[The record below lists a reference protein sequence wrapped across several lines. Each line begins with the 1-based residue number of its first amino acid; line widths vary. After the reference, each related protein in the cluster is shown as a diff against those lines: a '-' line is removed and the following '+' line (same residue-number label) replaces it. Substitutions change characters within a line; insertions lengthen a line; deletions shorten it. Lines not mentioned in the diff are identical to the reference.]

1 MLLTIDIG
9 NTNIVFGIF
18 KENLLIKTYRLSSRI
33 LRTSDEYS
41 LEIASLLFF
50 DNISIKEIDDI
61 IISSV
66 VPPLDPIIE
75 KTCEKLFNK
84 KPIFVNISM
93 NLPIKFEI
101 ENLNELGIDRV
112 IGSSMGYYITKS
124 GVVIVDFGTA
134 TTFDIVRKDGVFIG
148 GAIAPGI
155 LISLE
160 SLITRTA
167 KLPKVELSLPPS
179 PIGKNTINAIKS
191 GMLYGW
197 SGMVERILYEI
208 ENSLNDKMK
217 LIITG
222 GASHFILP
230 LIKIEH
236 IYERDLILKGLKLIY
251 DLNRW
256 ISILVIKE

>member
-1 MLLTIDIG
+1 MLLVIDIG
-9 NTNIVFGIF
+9 NTNIVIGIF
-18 KENLLIKTYRLSSRI
+18 DEDLLVKTYRLSSRV

-50 DNISIKEIDDI
+50 DNISINKIENI

-84 KPIFVNISM
+84 KPIFVNLSM
-93 NLPIKFEI
+93 KFPIKFEI
-101 ENLNELGIDRV
+101 ENLNEIGMDRV
-112 IGSSMGYYITKS
+112 VGSSMGYCITKS
-124 GVVIVDFGTA
+124 GTLVVDFGTA
-134 TTFDIVRKDGVFIG
+134 TTFDIIKKEGVFIG

-167 KLPKVELSLPPS
+167 KLPKVELTLPPS
-179 PIGKNTINAIKS
+179 PIGKNTVNAIKS
-191 GMLYGW
+191 GILYGW
-197 SGMVERILYEI
+197 SGIVERILFEV
-208 ENSLNDKMK
+208 EKTLNEKMR

-222 GASHFILP
+222 GASHFVLP
-230 LIKIEH
+230 LIRIDY
-236 IYERDLILKGLKLIY
+236 IYDKDLILKGLKLIY
-251 DLNRW
+251 DLNQ
-256 ISILVIKE
+256 

>member
-9 NTNIVFGIF
+9 NTNIVFGLF
-18 KENLLIKTYRLSSRI
+18 KEESLIKTYRLSSRI
-33 LRTSDEYS
+33 LRTSDEYA
-41 LEIASLLFF
+41 LEFATLLFI
-50 DNISIKEIDDI
+50 DNISVKEIENI

-93 NLPIKFEI
+93 NFPIKFDI
-101 ENLNELGIDRV
+101 ENLNEIGMDRV
-112 IGSSMGYYITKS
+112 VGSSMGYFMTKK
-124 GVVIVDFGTA
+124 GTIIVDFGTA
-134 TTFDIVRKDGVFIG
+134 TTFDIVRGDGTFIG

-160 SLITRTA
+160 SLISRTA
-167 KLPKVELSLPPS
+167 KLPKVELSIPPS
-179 PIGKNTINAIKS
+179 PIGRNTVNAIKS

-197 SGMVERILYEI
+197 SGMVERVISEVESY
-208 ENSLNDKMK
+208 LNEKME

-222 GASHFILP
+222 GASHFVLP
-230 LIKIEH
+230 LIKIKY

-251 DLNRW
+251 DLNR
-256 ISILVIKE
+256 

>member
-1 MLLTIDIG
+1 MLLVIDIG
-9 NTNIVFGIF
+9 NTNIVIGIF
-18 KENLLIKTYRLSSRI
+18 DEDLLVKTYRLSSRV

-50 DNISIKEIDDI
+50 DNISINKIENI

-84 KPIFVNISM
+84 KPIFVNLSM
-93 NLPIKFEI
+93 KFPIKFEI
-101 ENLNELGIDRV
+101 ENLNEIGMDRV
-112 IGSSMGYYITKS
+112 VGSSMGYYITKS
-124 GVVIVDFGTA
+124 GTLVVDFGTA
-134 TTFDIVRKDGVFIG
+134 TTFDIIKKEGVFIG

-167 KLPKVELSLPPS
+167 KLPKVELTLPPS
-179 PIGKNTINAIKS
+179 PIGKNTVNAIKS
-191 GMLYGW
+191 GILYGW
-197 SGMVERILYEI
+197 SGIVERILCEV
-208 ENSLNDKMK
+208 EKTLNEKMR

-222 GASHFILP
+222 GASHFVLP
-230 LIKIEH
+230 LIRIDY
-236 IYERDLILKGLKLIY
+236 IYDKDLILKGLKLIY
-251 DLNRW
+251 DLNQ
-256 ISILVIKE
+256 

>member
-1 MLLTIDIG
+1 MLLVIDIG
-9 NTNIVFGIF
+9 NTNIVMGIF
-18 KENLLIKTYRLSSRI
+18 DEDLLVKTYRLSSRV

-50 DNISIKEIDDI
+50 DNISINKIENI

-84 KPIFVNISM
+84 KPIFVNLSM
-93 NLPIKFEI
+93 KFPIKFEI
-101 ENLNELGIDRV
+101 ENLNEIGMDRV
-112 IGSSMGYYITKS
+112 VGSSMGYYITKS
-124 GVVIVDFGTA
+124 GTLVVDFGTA
-134 TTFDIVRKDGVFIG
+134 TTFDIIKKEGVFIG

-167 KLPKVELSLPPS
+167 KLPKVELTLPPS
-179 PIGKNTINAIKS
+179 PIGKNTVNAIKS
-191 GMLYGW
+191 GILYGW
-197 SGMVERILYEI
+197 SGIVERILFEV
-208 ENSLNDKMK
+208 EKTLNEKMK

-222 GASHFILP
+222 GASHFVLP
-230 LIKIEH
+230 LIRIDY
-236 IYERDLILKGLKLIY
+236 IYDKDLILKGLKLIY
-251 DLNRW
+251 DLNQ
-256 ISILVIKE
+256 

>member
-1 MLLTIDIG
+1 MLLVIDIG
-9 NTNIVFGIF
+9 NTNIVIGIF
-18 KENLLIKTYRLSSRI
+18 DENLLVKTYRLSSRV

-50 DNISIKEIDDI
+50 DNISINKIENI

-84 KPIFVNISM
+84 KPIFVNLSM
-93 NLPIKFEI
+93 KFPIKFEI
-101 ENLNELGIDRV
+101 ENLNEIGMDRV
-112 IGSSMGYYITKS
+112 VGSSMGYYITKS
-124 GVVIVDFGTA
+124 GTLVVDFGTA
-134 TTFDIVRKDGVFIG
+134 TTFDIIKKEGVFIG

-167 KLPKVELSLPPS
+167 KLPKVELTLPPS
-179 PIGKNTINAIKS
+179 PIGKNTVNAIKS
-191 GMLYGW
+191 GILYGW
-197 SGMVERILYEI
+197 SGIVERILFEV
-208 ENSLNDKMK
+208 EKTLNEKMR

-222 GASHFILP
+222 GASHFVLP
-230 LIKIEH
+230 LIRIDY
-236 IYERDLILKGLKLIY
+236 IYDKDLILKGLKLIY
-251 DLNRW
+251 DLNQ
-256 ISILVIKE
+256 

>member
-1 MLLTIDIG
+1 MLLVIDIG
-9 NTNIVFGIF
+9 NTNIVIGIF
-18 KENLLIKTYRLSSRI
+18 DEDLLVKTYRLSSRV

-50 DNISIKEIDDI
+50 DNISINKIENI

-84 KPIFVNISM
+84 KPIFVNLSM
-93 NLPIKFEI
+93 KFPIKFEI
-101 ENLNELGIDRV
+101 ENLNEIGMDRV
-112 IGSSMGYYITKS
+112 VGSSMGYYITKS
-124 GVVIVDFGTA
+124 GTLVVDFGTA
-134 TTFDIVRKDGVFIG
+134 TTFDIIKKEGVFIG

-167 KLPKVELSLPPS
+167 KLPKVELTLPPS
-179 PIGKNTINAIKS
+179 PIGKNTVNAIKS
-191 GMLYGW
+191 GILYGW
-197 SGMVERILYEI
+197 SGIVERILFEV
-208 ENSLNDKMK
+208 EKTLNEKMR

-222 GASHFILP
+222 GASHFVLP
-230 LIKIEH
+230 LIRIDY
-236 IYERDLILKGLKLIY
+236 IYDKDLILKGLKLIY
-251 DLNRW
+251 DLNQ
-256 ISILVIKE
+256 

>member
-9 NTNIVFGIF
+9 NTNIVLGLF
-18 KENLLIKTYRLSSRI
+18 KEEQLLKTYRLSSRI
-33 LRTSDEYS
+33 LRTSDEYAV
-41 LEIASLLFF
+41 EIASLFLL
-50 DNISIKEIDDI
+50 DNISIKDIEGI

-75 KTCEKLFNK
+75 KTCDKLFNR
-84 KPIFVNISM
+84 KPIFT
-93 NLPIKFEI
+93 NLTMKFPIKFEI
-101 ENLNELGIDRV
+101 ENLNEIGMDRV
-112 IGSSMGYYITKS
+112 VGSSMGYFITKS
-124 GVVIVDFGTA
+124 GTIVVDFGTA
-134 TTFDIVRKDGVFIG
+134 TTFDVIRKDGTFIG

-160 SLITRTA
+160 SLISRTA
-167 KLPKVELSLPPS
+167 KLPKVELSIPPS
-179 PIGKNTINAIKS
+179 PIGKNTVNAIKS

-197 SGMVERILYEI
+197 SGIVERLISEVEAY
-208 ENSLNDKMK
+208 LNEKMK

-230 LIKIEH
+230 LIKVEY

-251 DLNRW
+251 DLN
-256 ISILVIKE
+256 K